1 VSVVVTPSARETFTP
16 RELTVAY
23 EDFRER
29 GPQYLDAETG
39 LRAAAYRFGGRILM
53 VYQETEKDVVV
64 LIHPTLGIDSLRGSD
79 QPLENFPNPSA
90 QTTASNLR
98 EPTSE
103 SLKASPSS
111 PRSPP

>member
-1 VSVVVTPSARETFTP
+1 MPSARERFTP
-16 RELTVAY
+16 DELTAAY
-23 EDFRER
+23 EDFTKR
-29 GPQYLDAETG
+29 GPQYLNTETG

-53 VYQETEKDVVV
+53 VYQESENDVVV

-103 SLKASPSS
+103 SLKASPS
-111 PRSPP
+111 